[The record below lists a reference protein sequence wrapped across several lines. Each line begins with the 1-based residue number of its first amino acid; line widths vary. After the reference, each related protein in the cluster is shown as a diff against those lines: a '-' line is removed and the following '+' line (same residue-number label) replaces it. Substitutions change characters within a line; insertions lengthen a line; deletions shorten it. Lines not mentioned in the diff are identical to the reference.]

1 MMMTQLLIIDRHPV
15 VRAGIRYFLGQQ
27 SNITVIGEAESYSA
41 AWDMYRQTRP
51 DVAIM
56 DLCLADHEGFEFAR
70 RVCHEDRDA
79 GILGF
84 AAQRNP
90 ILKVRASNA
99 GIKGLV
105 YKTDEPNQLLRA
117 IETLAKGDSFFD
129 EDLEVGKDSLF
140 WGIHLLTPR
149 EFEVFR
155 FLAEGHTVIEIAGI
169 LKSSPKTVGVHQTR
183 IIKKLGVENSAQ
195 LAHIALGGGVIEL
208 KPIAA
213 SPGKSEASAAYYMPH
228 ARTGS

>member
-1 MMMTQLLIIDRHPV
+1 MTQLLIIDKHPV
-15 VRAGIRYFLGQQ
+15 VRAGIRYFLQQQ
-27 SNITVIGEAESYSA
+27 SEISVVAEADSYHHA
-41 AWDMYRQTRP
+41 LELYHQFHP
-51 DVAIM
+51 DVSIM
-56 DLCLADHEGFEFAR
+56 DLSLSDHEGFEFAR
-70 RVCHEDRDA
+70 KVCNEEKEA
-79 GILGF
+79 GIVAL

-90 ILKVRASNA
+90 ILRARATNA

-105 YKTDEPNQLLRA
+105 YKTDDEVRLLKA
-117 IETLAKGDSFFD
+117 ISAVARGESFFD
-129 EDLEVGKDSLF
+129 DEVEVSKDSLF

-155 FLAEGHTVIEIAGI
+155 YLAEGHTVVEIAGI

-195 LAHIALGGGVIEL
+195 LAHLALGGGVIEL
-208 KPIAA
+208 KPIT
-213 SPGKSEASAAYYMPH
+213 SPQQAEGTEHFSMPYQ